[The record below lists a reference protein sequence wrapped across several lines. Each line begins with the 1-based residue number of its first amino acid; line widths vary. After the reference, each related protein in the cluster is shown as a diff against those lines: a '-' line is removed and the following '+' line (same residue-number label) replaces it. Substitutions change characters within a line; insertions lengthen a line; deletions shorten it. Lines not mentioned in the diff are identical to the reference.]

1 VKTIFNI
8 FPNGDK
14 CDLLLE
20 AGNEDFS
27 LLFYDKESKTV
38 SGALLYEL
46 TYNVQPEIDAI
57 SSIENILNNNS
68 HFIKKAGTV
77 TILYNVNEAT
87 LIPIQ
92 YYDGY
97 ANEDYLNL
105 IYGNTVNTQ
114 ILTDEIEEKQIMN
127 VYRAQNPMVLA
138 LNKFFPHAKYCHS
151 GSLQLQL
158 FAQRAD
164 TLHCIVY
171 NRQIKVL
178 FYKNGKLQLLQYYAY
193 GTAADMLYCL
203 LNVCAQYDVSPAS
216 VSLVLYGLIEQN
228 SNLYKEIY
236 NYFLNVEM
244 ASLPEAISLSEEIKQ
259 HPPHFFAHLIIPA
272 LCE

>member
-1 VKTIFNI
+1 MKTIFNI

-14 CDLLLE
+14 YDLLIE

-27 LLFYDKESKTV
+27 LLFYDKESKAV

-46 TYNVQPEIDAI
+46 TQNIQPEKGAI
-57 SSIENILNNNS
+57 SSIENILNKNN
-68 HFIKKAGTV
+68 HFISKAGTV

-87 LIPIQ
+87 LIPRQ

-105 IYGNTVNTQ
+105 IYGNTVNSQ
-114 ILTDEIEEKQIMN
+114 ILTDEIEKKQIMN
-127 VYRAQNPMVLA
+127 VYRANNPLVMV

-158 FAQRAD
+158 FIQMED

-171 NRQIKVL
+171 NRQIKIL

-203 LNVCAQYDVSPAS
+203 LNICSQHDVSPAT
-216 VSLVLYGLIEQN
+216 VRLIMYGLIEQN

>member
-1 VKTIFNI
+1 
-8 FPNGDK
+8 
-14 CDLLLE
+14 
-20 AGNEDFS
+20 
-27 LLFYDKESKTV
+27 
-38 SGALLYEL
+38 
-46 TYNVQPEIDAI
+46 
-57 SSIENILNNNS
+57 
-68 HFIKKAGTV
+68 
-77 TILYNVNEAT
+77 
-87 LIPIQ
+87 
-92 YYDGY
+92 
-97 ANEDYLNL
+97 
-105 IYGNTVNTQ
+105 
-114 ILTDEIEEKQIMN
+114 M
-127 VYRAQNPMVLA
+127 
-138 LNKFFPHAKYCHS
+138 
-151 GSLQLQL
+151 QLQL